1 MGLYPDQLK
10 HGSIRKSPS
19 QERLRGYTALSG
31 SFLTCFYA
39 ITRLERTERSYWL
52 VRFPSF
58 LRAKCDIRSSDRV
71 RPFKAIGRADSG
83 VERMGSDGM
92 GFVLHLSDTGRK
104 VACSFQ

>member
-92 GFVLHLSDTGRK
+92 GSVRYLSEIGRR
-104 VACSFQ
+104 VVCSFQ